1 MRGKAD
7 PIAQVIRRS
16 NGTALIY
23 WLGTSMQETYPSIG
37 AAIDAV
43 ETSWVTV
50 VWENP
55 NPGEWVASR
64 TG

>member
-1 MRGKAD
+1 M
-7 PIAQVIRRS
+7 
-16 NGTALIY
+16 IY